1 MRGLAA
7 AVAIALIAA
16 LAAPPAGADPKCTCR
31 AHGRQFEL
39 GQTVCLMTPKGGRLA
54 TCGLVLNN
62 TSWRVSDTPCSVSA
76 VSPLSAPRFAE
87 AARHP

>member
-7 AVAIALIAA
+7 TVAVALIAA

-62 TSWRVSDTPCSVSA
+62 TSWRVSETSCTVSA
-76 VSPLSAPRFAE
+76 VMPPLMTRAAAAE
-87 AARHP
+87 R